1 VLKKLSLF
9 AAVSWTLIVFSLCL
23 VKSSEIPAVNI
34 VNLDKVIHAFFHF
47 VFVILWFMWLS
58 YHYKQTAYYRLLGV
72 VFVLSILYGVAIEI
86 AQLVFTETR
95 FADVFDVLANLTGA
109 VLGAIVI
116 VLWAKFFCTS
126 KI

>member
-1 VLKKLSLF
+1 M
-9 AAVSWTLIVFSLCL
+9 
-23 VKSSEIPAVNI
+23 SS
-34 VNLDKVIHAFFHF
+34 
-47 VFVILWFMWLS
+47 
-58 YHYKQTAYYRLLGV
+58 YRN
-72 VFVLSILYGVAIEI
+72 E

>member
-1 VLKKLSLF
+1 MLKKLSLF

-23 VKSSEIPAVNI
+23 VKSSEIPVVNI
-34 VNLDKVIHAFFHF
+34 VNLDKLVHAFFHF
-47 VFVILWFMWLS
+47 VFVILWFTWFS
-58 YHYKQTAYYRLLGV
+58 YQYKQVAYYKLV
-72 VFVLSILYGVAIEI
+72 AIVFILSVFYGVAIEV

-109 VLGAIVI
+109 VLGVAALTLVVKVFRIN
-116 VLWAKFFCTS
+116 